1 MKKQIISESKLREII
16 KEEALRMKK
25 RVTLENEKKTL
36 LKKLNEMYMEDNA
49 PDGNTDDGECD
60 GSMAGA
66 MGEGEEMEEGSFKD
80 LFKGTDWAAE
90 ADKRLG
96 LPAYKQAA
104 KDEVS
109 KMVRAGSEA
118 VGEWAKHF
126 FEGKD
131 ITDET
136 QANEV
141 FRNMLGTYKNLW
153 KNNFVTN
160 KGDVANTVFNPMT
173 GAFEDTNTGTGLG
186 FGFGTQHE
194 GKKTDKKKI

>member
-25 RVTLENEKKTL
+25 RITLENEKKTL

-66 MGEGEEMEEGSFKD
+66 MGEGQEMEEGFAD

-109 KMVRAGSEA
+109 KMVRAGAEA

-131 ITDET
+131 ITDNA

-160 KGDVANTVFNPMT
+160 KGNVANMQFNPMT
-173 GAFEDTNTGTGLG
+173 GTFEAGDSGTGLG

-194 GKKTDKKKI
+194 GKKTIKKKI